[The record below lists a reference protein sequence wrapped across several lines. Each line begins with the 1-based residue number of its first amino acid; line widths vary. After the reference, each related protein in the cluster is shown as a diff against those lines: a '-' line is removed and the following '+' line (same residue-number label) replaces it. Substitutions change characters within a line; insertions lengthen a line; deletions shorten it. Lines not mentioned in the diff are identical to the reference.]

1 MGSWKFHVN
10 LRLSLAQKVKWE
22 HHILSNFLKYACS
35 VVGTLIDHLQKSLI
49 PT

>member
-1 MGSWKFHVN
+1 MGNWKFHIN

-22 HHILSNFLKYACS
+22 HHILSNFLKYAYL
-35 VVGTLIDHLQKSLI
+35 VVGTLTDYLQKCLI